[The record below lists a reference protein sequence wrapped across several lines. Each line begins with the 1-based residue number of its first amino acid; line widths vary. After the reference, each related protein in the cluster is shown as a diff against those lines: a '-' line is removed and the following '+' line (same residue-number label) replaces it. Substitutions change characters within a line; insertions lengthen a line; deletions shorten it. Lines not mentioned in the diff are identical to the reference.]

1 MFWKKLKIYK
11 NQVSFFFFFEFS
23 IIHFHSFNKQDEQ
36 QQDLKEE
43 ANKNAFKKLEIHATQ
58 NVNVAQES
66 APSQRYDGK

>member
-1 MFWKKLKIYK
+1 MPLFNSKI
-11 NQVSFFFFFEFS
+11 
-23 IIHFHSFNKQDEQ
+23 IDEQ

-66 APSQRYDGK
+66 APSQRYDGKQL